1 MTQHKAKAILIGRKK
16 HYEDNPDVRPCF
28 ISLFNENN
36 PHKSAELPF
45 DVLEFEKIHKV
56 VINELN
62 VNYLLPGNDLVIND
76 IDSFEVKMKGTDL
89 FLKGKHKQ

>member
-45 DVLEFEKIHKV
+45 DILEFEKIHKV

-76 IDSFEVKMKGTDL
+76 LDSFEVKMKGTDL